1 MRLVPMPIL
10 NARAAVALGLVVV
23 FLAATVK
30 PAYADDTS
38 EAREHYQKGTSF
50 YDLGRYPEA
59 IREFE
64 AAYQIKNDPALL
76 YNLAQ
81 SHRLAGNSEQALH
94 FYRTYLRRVPKA
106 PNRTEIEGRI
116 TQLEQ
121 VISQNKTAQN
131 TPPNVTMPPAEQPP
145 STTPPPSTAPPPSSP
160 PATQPPVMTAP
171 PMDTT
176 QPAPAVMAP
185 PPSVD
190 LERAHSTKK
199 WGKITMATGGGLFL
213 VGVILGTQALSAANE
228 VNDAAK
234 AGRAFDQNLQDTES
248 RGKAFA
254 TAANTFIVLG
264 LLAGAGGAGL
274 YFYGRNQEKKAAA
287 FVTPVASASGAGAML
302 RVTF

>member
-1 MRLVPMPIL
+1 ML
-10 NARAAVALGLVVV
+10 NLTARASVALGLVVV
-23 FLAATVK
+23 LLAATVK
-30 PAYADDTS
+30 PAYADETS

-121 VISQNKTAQN
+121 VVAQNKTAQS
-131 TPPNVTMPPAEQPP
+131 TPPNVTTPPAEQPP
-145 STTPPPSTAPPPSSP
+145 PATTPTTTSPPPVMAPP
-160 PATQPPVMTAP
+160 TQPPVMTAP

-176 QPAPAVMAP
+176 QPAPVVVAP
-185 PPSVD
+185 PPSGD
-190 LERAHSTKK
+190 LQHAHPAKK
-199 WGKITMATGGGLFL
+199 WGKIVMIGGGGLF
-213 VGVILGTQALSAANE
+213 VLGAIIGAQANSAANK

-234 AGRAFDQNLQDTES
+234 AGQAFDPQVEED
-248 RGKAFA
+248 GKRYA
-254 TAANTFIVLG
+254 TIGNTFIVLG
-264 LLAGAGGAGL
+264 LLAGAAGAGL
-274 YFYGRNQEKKAAA
+274 YFYGRSKEK
-287 FVTPVASASGAGAML
+287 VTVAPVASASGAGAML